1 MFAAPDDAVLWMNY
15 SHIDGTN
22 DIYFLNQEM
31 KLVGQYKEVAH
42 FFDPRVRPW
51 YLNAANDGVIRITSP
66 TYFSLS
72 KPMG

>member
-1 MFAAPDDAVLWMNY
+1 MFRPLLSRADRVMFAAPDDAVLWMNY

-42 FFDPRVRPW
+42 F
-51 YLNAANDGVIRITSP
+51 LIREYALGI
-66 TYFSLS
+66 
-72 KPMG
+72 